1 MKRIIVTVI
10 CSLAA
15 SFLFNSAYAEEVGR
29 GKIPVN
35 QLESSYKKLDWG
47 VAVWDVDEAI
57 SQLKSKE
64 KVLWIDTRPASFLKK
79 GTVRGAIQLLYN
91 NQDAGDNGMT
101 EESLDKAVSDA
112 GLDKSTAKVIM
123 FCQGPKCHRSYN
135 GTFVAV
141 SNWGYK
147 PENVVW
153 FRAGYPL
160 LSRAVKED
168 PKLKRKAKKYL
179 SGNGVKQL

>member
-91 NQDAGDNGMT
+91 NQT
-101 EESLDKAVSDA
+101 L
-112 GLDKSTAKVIM
+112 
-123 FCQGPKCHRSYN
+123 
-135 GTFVAV
+135 
-141 SNWGYK
+141 
-147 PENVVW
+147 
-153 FRAGYPL
+153 
-160 LSRAVKED
+160 
-168 PKLKRKAKKYL
+168 
-179 SGNGVKQL
+179 